1 MATREKAE
9 AERLKQN
16 EDVAR
21 ALKQTGGQAL
31 KEREARKEE
40 GKPPEQAEKL
50 HKFWAGTYLLLL
62 VVLGVVYYGLRL
74 NFFDRLPF
82 VAAYRVTVQRAV
94 VGAMGI
100 VLVLAAAKAVNAY
113 LISQLEDAVSRY
125 NLGRIMRLL
134 AAVAI
139 FFIALSVLFANWYTA
154 VVSLGLISLI
164 LGFALQTP
172 ITSFIGWV
180 YILVRAPYRVGDRIK
195 IGDAAGDVIDVSYLD
210 TTLWEFGG
218 QYLSTDHPS
227 GRVIRFPNSNV
238 LSNAVYN
245 YSWPLFPYIW
255 NEITFSVAYNSDLE
269 FVAGTMRD
277 VADEEIGEEMRER
290 IRVYRELLAQTP
302 VNELEVREHPG
313 IVFRVNQNTWIDATV
328 RYLVQPRE
336 AGRVKTKL
344 IQKMLDRLNAEPQ
357 RVKFPKDD
365 NR

>member
-31 KEREARKEE
+31 KEREARQQEAE
-40 GKPPEQAEKL
+40 QPPAGKSHAL
-50 HKFWAGTYLLLL
+50 WLGTYVLL
-62 VVLGVVYYGLRL
+62 VLALSGLYYAFQLHAFDFAAVYRETLQHVVLS
-74 NFFDRLPF
+74 
-82 VAAYRVTVQRAV
+82 
-94 VGAMGI
+94 AMGV
-100 VLVLAAAKAVNAY
+100 VLVLAVGRAADAY
-113 LISQLEDAVSRY
+113 LIGSLEDAVSRY
-125 NLGRIMRLL
+125 NLHRVLRLIMALI
-134 AAVAI
+134 I
-139 FFIALSVLFANWYTA
+139 FFIVLSVLSANWYTA
-154 VVSLGLISLI
+154 VVSLGLVSLI

-269 FVAGTMRD
+269 FIASTMRD

-344 IQKMLDRLNAEPQ
+344 IKKMLERLNTEPE